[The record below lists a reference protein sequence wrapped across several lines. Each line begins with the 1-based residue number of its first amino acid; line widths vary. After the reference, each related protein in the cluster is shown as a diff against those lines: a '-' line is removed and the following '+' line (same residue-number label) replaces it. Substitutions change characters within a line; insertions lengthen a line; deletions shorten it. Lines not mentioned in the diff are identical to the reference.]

1 MEMSCDTDV
10 SYGFGIFHE
19 VFEIRCGVISLK
31 GFMKVV
37 LFGLD
42 FGNNWCFEGLSVFLL
57 NHDFSLGVHLLMG
70 LVILFI
76 LMKDDSVFIGGVDN
90 LYVFTQLRLLWAI
103 LLF

>member
-10 SYGFGIFHE
+10 PDCFGIFHE
-19 VFEIRCGVISLK
+19 VFEIRCRIISLK

-42 FGNNWCFEGLSVFLL
+42 FRNDWCFEGLSVFLL
-57 NHDFSLGVHLLMG
+57 NHDFSLGVHLLVG

-76 LMKDDSVFIGGVDN
+76 LMKHDSVLIGGVDD
-90 LYVFTQLRLLWAI
+90 LYVFAQLRLFWAI